1 MLNKL
6 KAFAPGGK
14 PALLKAIADAWPEM
28 EAAGINTPLRICHFM
43 AQISVESGGLRIV
56 EENLRYSASRLCA
69 VWPKRFPTLN
79 AAEPYANN
87 PQALANKVY
96 GGRMGNEKAGDGW
109 RYRGRGPK
117 QITGRDN
124 YRAIGREM
132 GLDLEGDPDLLLE
145 PKNGVLA
152 AIAFWDMNDCNT
164 PADRNDI
171 RGVTLKVNGGY
182 NGLADR
188 RAAFRRAV
196 AIWGEDEVSEIG
208 KTASRSNIG
217 KASLLAGGLST
228 AGIGNQLYE
237 VSQAVESGRSIS
249 DALGLSMLTLVLLV
263 VVLGLIVYI
272 FRDRLFIS
280 KHEGL

>member
-14 PALLKAIADAWPEM
+14 PALIKALADAWPAM
-28 EAAGINTPLRICHFM
+28 EAAGIDTPLRISHFM
-43 AQISVESGGLRIV
+43 AQIFVESGGLRV
-56 EENLRYSASRLCA
+56 AEENLRYSASRLCA
-69 VWPKRFPTLN
+69 VWPKRFPTLQS
-79 AAEPYANN
+79 AEPFANN

-96 GGRMGNEKAGDGW
+96 GGRMGNEKPGDGW

-132 GLDLEGDPDLLLE
+132 GLDLEGDPDLLLD
-145 PKNGVLA
+145 PKNGVRA
-152 AIAFWDMNDCNT
+152 AIAFWVMNGCNA

-171 RGVTLKVNGGY
+171 RGVTRKVNGGY

-196 AIWGEDEVSEIG
+196 AIWGEGEVSEIG
-208 KTASRSNIG
+208 KPASRSNIG
-217 KASLLAGGLST
+217 KASLFAGGLASS
-228 AGIGNQLYE
+228 GIGSQLYE
-237 VSQAVESGRSIS
+237 VSSAIESGQSIS
-249 DALGLSMLTLVLLV
+249 TSLGISLFTLVLLV
-263 VVLGLIVYI
+263 AVFVLLVYI
-272 FRDRLFIS
+272 FRDRLFIA

>member
-171 RGVTLKVNGGY
+171 RGGRPDQADGKGWLAVEGGQCAIEVRPARP
-182 NGLADR
+182 GEHHPWPDR
-188 RAAFRRAV
+188 RQHVPWRQYRC
-196 AIWGEDEVSEIG
+196 
-208 KTASRSNIG
+208 ASRWR
-217 KASLLAGGLST
+217 
-228 AGIGNQLYE
+228 
-237 VSQAVESGRSIS
+237 SGRRG
-249 DALGLSMLTLVLLV
+249 A
-263 VVLGLIVYI
+263 
-272 FRDRLFIS
+272 
-280 KHEGL
+280 